1 MKIIKTAALSGATL
15 LVIASTAAYGQAART
30 WVSGVG
36 DDVNPCSRTAPCKT
50 FAGAIS
56 KTSAGGEINCL
67 DPGGYGGVTIT
78 KSITIDCEDTQG
90 SILASGINGVSVND
104 SASGFPNTINVVL
117 RGISINGSS
126 TGAQNASGNP
136 GSGLVGVNFTSGASL
151 VLEQVII
158 QDFNAG
164 TATGVRIATGGST
177 RTYINNSTIIN
188 NGLGATG
195 GGIQVTPTGVGG
207 TARVVVTNSRIEDN
221 TNNGFRVDT
230 TGNTNVGGVNVD
242 DRQYVDQ
249 RQRERR
255 RRQRPRGHDDDQ
267 RHAAK
272 CRGVEQHRHRPARQR
287 RHRADPRRQH
297 RDHRQRHRRLGRRRR
312 HHQHLRHQPPEREHG
327 RRRPLHAAGD
337 RRAMN

>member
-1 MKIIKTAALSGATL
+1 MKSIKTAALSGATFL
-15 LVIASTAAYGQAART
+15 AIASTAAYGQAART

-117 RGISINGSS
+117 RGISINGSG
-126 TGAQNASGNP
+126 TGVQNASGNP

-188 NGLGATG
+188 NGLGAAG
-195 GGIQVTPTGVGG
+195 GGIQVTPTGAGG

-230 TGNTNVGGVNVD
+230 TGNTNVGGVNVTID
-242 DRQYVDQ
+242 NTSISGNVN
-249 RQRERR
+249 
-255 RRQRPRGHDDDQ
+255 
-267 RHAAK
+267 
-272 CRGVEQHRHRPARQR
+272 GVVVNAPVGTTTINVMLQNAEVSNNTGTGLLASGATARIRVGNTAITGNATGVSAGGGGIINTYGTNRLNGNTVADGLFTAPPIGEQ
-287 RHRADPRRQH
+287 
-297 RDHRQRHRRLGRRRR
+297 
-312 HHQHLRHQPPEREHG
+312 
-327 RRRPLHAAGD
+327 
-337 RRAMN
+337 

>member
-1 MKIIKTAALSGATL
+1 MKMIKTAALSGATL

-67 DPGGYGGVTIT
+67 DPAGYGGVTIT

-90 SILASGINGVSVND
+90 SILASGINGVIIND
-104 SASGFPNTINVVL
+104 SLSGFPNSINVVL

-136 GSGLVGVNFTSGASL
+136 GTGIVGVSFLSGASL
-151 VLEQVII
+151 VLEQMII
-158 QDFNAG
+158 QDFNAS

-188 NGLGATG
+188 NGVAGTG
-195 GGIQVTPTGVGG
+195 GGIQVTPTGAGG
-207 TARVVVTNSRIEDN
+207 TARVVVTNSRIEN
-221 TNNGFRVDT
+221 NLNNGFRVDT
-230 TGNTNVGGVNVD
+230 TGNTNVNGVNATID
-242 DRQYVDQ
+242 NTSIS
-249 RQRERR
+249 
-255 RRQRPRGHDDDQ
+255 GNTN
-267 RHAAK
+267 
-272 CRGVEQHRHRPARQR
+272 GVVVNAPVGTTTINVMLQNANVSNNTGTGLLASGGTARIRVGNTAITGNATGVSAGGGGIINTYGNNRLNGNTVADGLFTAPPIGEQ
-287 RHRADPRRQH
+287 
-297 RDHRQRHRRLGRRRR
+297 
-312 HHQHLRHQPPEREHG
+312 
-327 RRRPLHAAGD
+327 
-337 RRAMN
+337 